1 MRTGIVVE
9 VTADRARLEAVVA
22 DRNSPQKRVWRAE
35 IVLLT
40 EDGSGTRNDSRL
52 VYQHSLS
59 SERHTVVAPVHG
71 QGPVSC
77 LCCGA
82 AE

>member
-9 VTADRARLEAVVA
+9 VTAADPARLEAVVA

-40 EDGSGTRNDSRL
+40 ADGRGTRNDSQWA
-52 VYQHSLS
+52 YQHSPS
-59 SERHTVVAPVHG
+59 SDRHTAAAPVHG
-71 QGPVSC
+71 QGPAS
-77 LCCGA
+77 
-82 AE
+82 